1 MSPESSPYSHPD
13 APVRHSYPVTVAHA
27 GIGTAV
33 SLTMRTLP
41 YAVVRFGVLLGFTA
55 ATIVWFVVTVGG
67 ASLLGATIHP
77 WVGTFWLV
85 AGLGAY
91 GWAWWFV
98 VRYALYLIT
107 AGHVAVLTEL
117 VTTGR
122 IGAGSEGM
130 FAYGKRIVLER
141 FGEVNVLFGVDLLVR
156 GIVHAFN
163 RTLSLISRLIPLP
176 ALRLVVRLA
185 NAVVRAT
192 TAYITQTIFS
202 YNLARGDGNVWRSSK
217 DALIYYGQ
225 NSTELLKTA
234 VWIVVVDIVLTVAL
248 WAVMLAPAF
257 VLAAILPASA
267 KAAGFVVALAIAALL
282 ASNVRQAFL
291 KPVFLVMI
299 MTRFHALVRHQAIN
313 LEWDE
318 RLSHVSRKFGQLK
331 DNASAAPA
339 PPLSPAAPAAAPG
352 I

>member
-1 MSPESSPYSHPD
+1 MAPQSSPYSHPD
-13 APVRHSYPVTVAHA
+13 APVRHSYPVTVEHA
-27 GIGTAV
+27 GLATAV
-33 SLTMRTLP
+33 SLTLRTLP
-41 YAVVRFGVLLGFTA
+41 YAAVRFGILLGFTV

-67 ASLLGATIHP
+67 ASLLGTMIHP
-77 WVGTFWLV
+77 FVGMFWFV

-98 VRYALYLIT
+98 VRYALYLT
-107 AGHVAVLTEL
+107 SAGHVAVLTEL

-122 IGAGSEGM
+122 IGAGDEGM
-130 FAYGKRIVLER
+130 FAYGKRIVLDR
-141 FGEVNVLFGVDLLVR
+141 FGEVNVLFGVDVLVR

-163 RTLSLISRLIPLP
+163 QTLNLISRFIPLP
-176 ALRLVVRLA
+176 GLRAVVRLA
-185 NAVVRAT
+185 NAVVRAA

-202 YNLARGDGNVWRSSK
+202 YNLARGDENVWRSSK

-225 NSTELLKTA
+225 NSAELLKTA
-234 VWIVVVDIVLTVAL
+234 IWIVVVDIVLTIVL

-267 KAAGFVVALAIAALL
+267 KAAGVIVTLVIAALL

-299 MTRFHALVRHQAIN
+299 MTRYHLLVRQQAIN
-313 LEWDE
+313 LEWDD
-318 RLSHVSRKFGQLK
+318 RLSRVSRKFGQLK
-331 DNASAAPA
+331 DHAAGASA
-339 PPLSPAAPAAAPG
+339 PPLAPAIGGLPR
-352 I
+352 